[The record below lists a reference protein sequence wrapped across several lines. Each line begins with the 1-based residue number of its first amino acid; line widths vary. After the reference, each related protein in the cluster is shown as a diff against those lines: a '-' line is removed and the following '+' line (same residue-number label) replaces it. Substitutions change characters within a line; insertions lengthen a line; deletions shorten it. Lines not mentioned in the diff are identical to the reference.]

1 MKKWLMVIIVLTL
14 FGCASR
20 VSLETEEPIK
30 FDVSLRVDVY
40 QHVVEEVGSIEDQIY
55 GNDEKQ
61 FNSLFG
67 FQEAYAAD
75 YSGDFIAA
83 VERRKQRAGK
93 VEEYFRKGYIGEDKD
108 AYLKIVDYD
117 LPFKIRTIVR
127 DTIQDENADR
137 EIVYNSVNG
146 KNKIDISEVRKV
158 FFQDH
163 YKRAPRGYWF
173 EIYDE
178 DKGTYVWRRK

>member
-1 MKKWLMVIIVLTL
+1 MKKWLMVIIVLIL
-14 FGCASR
+14 FGCAK
-20 VSLETEEPIK
+20 VSLETKEPLK
-30 FDVSLRVDVY
+30 LDVSMRVDVY
-40 QHVVEEVGSIEDQIY
+40 QHVVKEAESIEDQIY
-55 GNDEKQ
+55 GDNEKQ

-75 YSGDFIAA
+75 YSGDLNAA
-83 VERRKQRAGK
+83 IERRKQRADK
-93 VEEYFRKGYIGEDKD
+93 IEEYFRKGYIGEDKD

-137 EIVYNSVNG
+137 EIVYKSVAARNQT
-146 KNKIDISEVRKV
+146 DISEVRKV

-163 YKRAPRGYWF
+163 YKRAPARYWF

-178 DKGTYVWRRK
+178 DEGAYIWKRK